1 MKQNTWRDLPTM
13 SVSSAAEVLGIGRT
27 LAYQLANSG
36 ELPGVM
42 HIGNRIVVST
52 SLLRKALGEI

>member
-1 MKQNTWRDLPTM
+1 M